1 MTPFSYGECPLEKH
15 HPIQNNNVK
24 FATQATGLTALGLTV
39 AASPEMAF
47 PVELDQMAPTKE
59 VLTLMEVNNLVPP
72 TISVTRFGDN
82 SPLWQKV

>member
-1 MTPFSYGECPLEKH
+1 M
-15 HPIQNNNVK
+15 
-24 FATQATGLTALGLTV
+24 TALGLTV

-59 VLTLMEVNNLVPP
+59 VLTLMEVNNLVTP

-82 SPLWQKV
+82 SGLT